1 MKVQDDIM
9 VGTHHHHVVL
19 CSYTDQPPTCLCVS
33 QVVSHLKD
41 SYKKYFTDFA
51 AVATRPDAS
60 KTSTIVGL
68 IRHVMGM
75 SIAIRSLWRGRGK
88 LKVALKCVA
97 ATVAALVD
105 SPALTPVSLWYCC
118 GRSFQVKVTNP
129 SSRPFQLNR
138 IRVEITTQHRRR
150 LKNGRSIVGRQRHL
164 MSLAVQGVHVA
175 ANAVD
180 QEIDVTVHGGM
191 VRALAVAVAV
201 AARVDVDVVP
211 VRAGD

>member
-1 MKVQDDIM
+1 M
-9 VGTHHHHVVL
+9 
-19 CSYTDQPPTCLCVS
+19 
-33 QVVSHLKD
+33 SHLKD